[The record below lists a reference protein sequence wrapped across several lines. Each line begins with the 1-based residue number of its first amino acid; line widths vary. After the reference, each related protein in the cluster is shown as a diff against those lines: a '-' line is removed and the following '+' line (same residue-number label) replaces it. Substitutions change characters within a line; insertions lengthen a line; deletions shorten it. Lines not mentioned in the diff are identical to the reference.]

1 MKKVLLSIMTS
12 ALLVVGCQDY
22 DDQFSSL
29 ESQIS
34 ALATTVAGLSQVQSD
49 LASLAGTVSS
59 LASTVNGLGDTI
71 DTAVSDGLTD
81 IQADIDAIE
90 TAVADVASS
99 EEVSSLADAVDAAQ
113 DDLTD
118 LLATSSVFTGKVTIN
133 NQSTLDAFYNMG
145 VGLAIVNGSVDIDVS
160 ATMDIAK
167 VQAVVDNIL
176 TTTGDYAYNVAS
188 TDIGKVTFNKLSG
201 TQSLTVQQAGAYMF
215 KGLVS
220 AGNIVLMDTYKT
232 KVDTIHLGA
241 LTTVTSLSDGVVGQ
255 LDFSAA
261 EELHL
266 TSLTYYAGGD
276 LTLKTKRDGVLAIG
290 ALTDTNASAV
300 VTPMTLTVDGPASLT
315 FTGIKGDSY
324 GASKGAITLS
334 NVATANISNFGGTIT
349 LGTGVDNATLED
361 VAVSPVITAAD
372 DLVTLSIEGV
382 TAYGKSYTTAGT
394 ANQAKTLY
402 TSAFIDV
409 ALTTTQGS
417 LTDVTI
423 SGKVDSFTSTNA
435 DNISKMTLDGLTAN
449 VVNITGA
456 DEMTSLTTGAS
467 KINDFTL
474 NDNDDLTSVALD
486 FDVYTTVGA
495 ATGFT
500 ADASGDVDITGN
512 KKLASLTVH
521 VKSANDIDIDTN
533 DALAEINFPFLATIG
548 GTNPDIDIFDNALV
562 ATSVTDNYDA
572 TSAGVAITTNG
583 ATNTGSY
590 ATTSKIGTLT
600 AWIDLAIAAA
610 GTSTLQV
617 WFDTVSEVKTSDV
630 NGTVTTTN
638 PGEVDG
644 STYHVVGNAGTT
656 YAAVYIV
663 PGVTKVSTMD
673 GAVAGETRTWVFDL
687 KRDVL
692 GSVLDLGTGEGFVL
706 NHGAGSTVTFAH
718 DATLRTTVT
727 SLVDYMN
734 ADTSLAAA
742 NLNIDAALDSA
753 ERYVYTVTY
762 LTSTNSVNSVGVASV
777 TGAVYAT
784 FGTGNDGALIELSAP
799 LTAGLTNAD
808 NFIAEGFRADIAAH
822 ADYNATSITTG
833 ANALR
838 SFYVTRNVSGTATV
852 DKSPLMAAAPT
863 LDIAIDAAMAST
875 TAVLGAN
882 TAGYRTVSHLSN
894 TYSAS
899 RYSLPDVAPVL
910 QSNLRITLRDTS
922 GLGMAAAVTLTAANK
937 ANSNTAITVG
947 TVGIGTNQAD
957 AESLTAFLLADG
969 VSIASATSN
978 VSSGTTDATAT
989 TYYVAAAAAGGTE
1002 AVSTAAVTAVTTDR
1016 TGWLPT
1022 S

>member
-1 MKKVLLSIMTS
+1 
-12 ALLVVGCQDY
+12 
-22 DDQFSSL
+22 
-29 ESQIS
+29 
-34 ALATTVAGLSQVQSD
+34 
-49 LASLAGTVSS
+49 
-59 LASTVNGLGDTI
+59 
-71 DTAVSDGLTD
+71 
-81 IQADIDAIE
+81 
-90 TAVADVASS
+90 
-99 EEVSSLADAVDAAQ
+99 
-113 DDLTD
+113 
-118 LLATSSVFTGKVTIN
+118 
-133 NQSTLDAFYNMG
+133 
-145 VGLAIVNGSVDIDVS
+145 
-160 ATMDIAK
+160 MDIAK

-188 TDIGKVTFNKLSG
+188 TDIAKVTFNKLSG

-215 KGLVS
+215 KNLVS

-266 TSLTYYAGGD
+266 TSLTYYAGGN

-315 FTGIKGDSY
+315 FTGIKGDAY
-324 GASKGAITLS
+324 GASKGAITLT

-382 TAYGKSYTTAGT
+382 TSYGKSYTTAGT

-423 SGKVDSFTSTNA
+423 SGKVNSFTSTNA

-474 NDNDDLTSVALD
+474 NNNDDLTSVALD

-521 VKSANDIDIDTN
+521 VKSANDIDIDDN
-533 DALAEINFPFLATIG
+533 AALAEINFPFLATVG
-548 GTNPDIDIFDNALV
+548 GTNADVDIFDNALV

-572 TSAGVAITTNG
+572 DSSGAVITGNA
-583 ATNTGSY
+583 ATNTGLY
-590 ATTSKIGTLT
+590 ATTSKIGTLKT
-600 AWIDLAIAAA
+600 WLDAVILA
-610 GTSTLQV
+610 GSTNTLAV
-617 WFDTVSEVKTSDV
+617 WFDTVTEVKTSDV

-638 PGEVDG
+638 PGEQDG
-644 STYHVVGNAGTT
+644 STYHVEANSGTV

-663 PGVTKVSTMD
+663 PTVAEDSTMD
-673 GAVAGETRTWVFDL
+673 GAVEGETRTWVFDL

-692 GSVLDLGTGEGFVL
+692 GTVNSLGTGEGFVL
-706 NHGAGSTVTFAH
+706 NHGAGSTVTFAQ

-742 NLNIDAALDSA
+742 NLDIDAALDSA
-753 ERYVYTVTY
+753 ERYIYTVTY
-762 LTSTNSVNSVGVASV
+762 LTTTNSVNSVGTASV

-784 FGTGNDGALIELSAP
+784 FGTGNDGVLIELSAP
-799 LTAGLTNAD
+799 LTAGISNQD
-808 NFIAEGFRADIAAH
+808 NFIAEGFRNDIAAH

-863 LDIAIDAAMAST
+863 LDIAIDVAMAST

-882 TAGYRTVSHLSN
+882 TAGYRTVSYLSN
-894 TYSAS
+894 TFTPG
-899 RYSLPDVAPVL
+899 RFSLPDVVPTVE
-910 QSNLRITLRDTS
+910 SNLRITLRDKS

-947 TVGIGTNQAD
+947 TGGIGTNQVD
-957 AESLTAFLLADG
+957 PESLTAYLLVDG

-978 VSSGTTDATAT
+978 VSSGTGDKTAT
-989 TYYVAAAAAGGTE
+989 TYFVAAAAAGGTK
-1002 AVSTAAVTAVTTDR
+1002 SIKTAGVTGVTTDR
-1016 TGWLPT
+1016 TEWLP
-1022 S
+1022 SS